1 MIPEKTVGK
10 LRQGWDSICFLL
22 APWWKYGK
30 TLMVGSFISSVLF
43 VPAAGYFSATLAQ
56 AVIEM
61 IEAGKP
67 FEAAFLTGLTY
78 LLLALALDLLH
89 AVYEDFYLRW
99 KKQEIEGTI
108 ERSIYEK
115 ALMVDYRHFDDPS
128 YFDSYKLTT
137 EKFASQSSE
146 TLQNLFSL
154 LSGVAKCIVYGA
166 LIASQGIALLL
177 IVLGCSAFVAYAQIY
192 WSRVS
197 VERETAM
204 VNDQRKADYLRRL
217 FFDHTAVA
225 DLARVKHQ
233 KAAFFAVRRLCEE
246 QGRDLSKI
254 RRKGI
259 SDRYSGEPRAAPARR
274 LPVPVYVAWG
284 VMSGNIGGIGVY
296 ATLIASSLALKEA
309 LNALG
314 WWSSQVALGVA
325 YAQKVQRF
333 FDTDSTIEA
342 STDGEKASDGPVS
355 VRFDHVSYRYGGSDE
370 FAIRD
375 LSLAIAPG
383 EKIAIV
389 GENGAGKTTLTKL
402 LLRLYD
408 ADGGTVQI
416 NGRPIA
422 DYDVSTLRGR
432 IGIAFQQSRLYA
444 LSVRENMT
452 AYADA
457 DDARLKSALR
467 RSAAAF
473 SGRAGHEGVRRKRRG
488 ALGRRRAAPMP
499 DAAAAQ
505 QIWAAHP
512 RRAVQRAGS
521 DRRVPHRKAD
531 LRPLADDHR
540 YGRAPALHGRGREP
554 NLSSLRWKNH
564 RIRHARGA
572 DGAER
577 KISGNVF
584 KAGRRVLESLAE
596 VWYNKSKFFLSREG
610 SLPALLK

>member
-10 LRQGWDSICFLL
+10 LRQGWGSICFLL

-78 LLLALALDLLH
+78 LLLALALNLLH

-128 YFDSYKLTT
+128 YFDSYKLAT

-166 LIASQGIALLL
+166 LIASQGVALLL

-225 DLARVKHQ
+225 DLRASNIKKPLFSLFDGSVK
-233 KAAFFAVRRLCEE
+233 
-246 QGRDLSKI
+246 S
-254 RRKGI
+254 
-259 SDRYSGEPRAAPARR
+259 RAAIYRKYGAKEF
-274 LPVPVYVAWG
+274 LTDILANLAQLGTTFAVPVYVAWG

-325 YAQKVQRF
+325 YAQKVQHF

-342 STDGEKASDGPVS
+342 STDGEKASDGPFS

-457 DDARLKSALR
+457 DDARLKSCL
-467 RSAAAF
+467 
-473 SGRAGHEGVRRKRRG
+473 EGV
-488 ALGRRRAAPMP
+488 
-499 DAAAAQ
+499 
-505 QIWAAHP
+505 
-512 RRAVQRAGS
+512 
-521 DRRVPHRKAD
+521 
-531 LRPLADDHR
+531 
-540 YGRAPALHGRGREP
+540 
-554 NLSSLRWKNH
+554 SLRLSLDAQVTKEFDENGAVLSGGDAQRLCLTRLLHSEFGLLILDEPSSALDPIAEYRIAKLIFDRSPTTTVMVAH
-564 RIRHARGA
+564 RLSTVVDADRIYLLSDGRIIESGTHAELMAQNGKYREMFLKQ
-572 DGAER
+572 AE
-577 KISGNVF
+577 GYL
-584 KAGRRVLESLAE
+584 KA
-596 VWYNKSKFFLSREG
+596 
-610 SLPALLK
+610 

>member
-78 LLLALALDLLH
+78 LLLALALNLLH

-99 KKQEIEGTI
+99 KRQEIEGTI

-137 EKFASQSSE
+137 EEFASQSSE
-146 TLQNLFSL
+146 MLQNLFSL
-154 LSGVAKCIVYGA
+154 LSGIAKCIVYGA
-166 LIASQGIALLL
+166 LIASQGVALLL

-225 DLARVKHQ
+225 DLRASNIKKPLFSLFDGSVK
-233 KAAFFAVRRLCEE
+233 
-246 QGRDLSKI
+246 S
-254 RRKGI
+254 
-259 SDRYSGEPRAAPARR
+259 RAAIYRKYGAKEF
-274 LPVPVYVAWG
+274 LTDILVNLAQLGTTFAVPVYVAWG

-342 STDGEKASDGPVS
+342 STDGEKASDGPFS

-444 LSVRENMT
+444 LSVRKNMT

-457 DDARLKSALR
+457 DDARLKSCLEEVGLRLSLDAQVTKEFDENGAVLSGGDAQRLCLTRLLHSEFGLLILDEPSSALDPIAEYR
-467 RSAAAF
+467 IAKLIFDRSPTTTVMVAHRLSTVVDADRIYLLSDGRIIE
-473 SGRAGHEGVRRKRRG
+473 SGTHAELMAQNGKYREMFLKQAEGY
-488 ALGRRRAAPMP
+488 L
-499 DAAAAQ
+499 
-505 QIWAAHP
+505 
-512 RRAVQRAGS
+512 
-521 DRRVPHRKAD
+521 KA
-531 LRPLADDHR
+531 
-540 YGRAPALHGRGREP
+540 
-554 NLSSLRWKNH
+554 
-564 RIRHARGA
+564 
-572 DGAER
+572 
-577 KISGNVF
+577 
-584 KAGRRVLESLAE
+584 
-596 VWYNKSKFFLSREG
+596 
-610 SLPALLK
+610 

>member
-10 LRQGWDSICFLL
+10 LRQGWGSICFLL

-30 TLMVGSFISSVLF
+30 TLMVGSLISSVLF

-128 YFDSYKLTT
+128 YFDSYKLAT

-166 LIASQGIALLL
+166 LIASQGVALLL

-225 DLARVKHQ
+225 DLRASNIKKPLFSLFDGSVK
-233 KAAFFAVRRLCEE
+233 
-246 QGRDLSKI
+246 S
-254 RRKGI
+254 
-259 SDRYSGEPRAAPARR
+259 RAAIYRKYGAKEF
-274 LPVPVYVAWG
+274 LTDILANLAQLGTTFAVPVYVAWG

-342 STDGEKASDGPVS
+342 STDGEKASDGPFS

-389 GENGAGKTTLTKL
+389 GENGAGKTTL
-402 LLRLYD
+402 
-408 ADGGTVQI
+408 
-416 NGRPIA
+416 
-422 DYDVSTLRGR
+422 RGR

-457 DDARLKSALR
+457 DDARLKSCLEEVGLRLSLDAQVTKEFDENGAVLSGGDAQRLCLTRLLHSEFGLLILDEPSSALDPIAEYR
-467 RSAAAF
+467 IAKLIFDRSPTTTVMVAHRLSTVVDADRIYLLSDGRIIE
-473 SGRAGHEGVRRKRRG
+473 SGTHAELMAQNGKYREMFLKQAEGY
-488 ALGRRRAAPMP
+488 L
-499 DAAAAQ
+499 
-505 QIWAAHP
+505 
-512 RRAVQRAGS
+512 
-521 DRRVPHRKAD
+521 KA
-531 LRPLADDHR
+531 
-540 YGRAPALHGRGREP
+540 
-554 NLSSLRWKNH
+554 
-564 RIRHARGA
+564 
-572 DGAER
+572 
-577 KISGNVF
+577 
-584 KAGRRVLESLAE
+584 
-596 VWYNKSKFFLSREG
+596 
-610 SLPALLK
+610 

>member
-30 TLMVGSFISSVLF
+30 PLMVGSFISSVLF

-89 AVYEDFYLRW
+89 AAYEDFYLRW

-128 YFDSYKLTT
+128 YFDSYKLAT

-166 LIASQGIALLL
+166 LIASQGVALLL

-225 DLARVKHQ
+225 DLRASNIKKPLFSLFDGSVK
-233 KAAFFAVRRLCEE
+233 
-246 QGRDLSKI
+246 S
-254 RRKGI
+254 
-259 SDRYSGEPRAAPARR
+259 RAAIYRKYGAKEF
-274 LPVPVYVAWG
+274 LTDILANLAQLGTTFAVPVYVAWG

-325 YAQKVQRF
+325 YAQKVQHF

-342 STDGEKASDGPVS
+342 STDGEKASDGPFS

-457 DDARLKSALR
+457 DDARLKSC
-467 RSAAAF
+467 
-473 SGRAGHEGVRRKRRG
+473 
-488 ALGRRRAAPMP
+488 
-499 DAAAAQ
+499 
-505 QIWAAHP
+505 
-512 RRAVQRAGS
+512 
-521 DRRVPHRKAD
+521 
-531 LRPLADDHR
+531 
-540 YGRAPALHGRGREP
+540 
-554 NLSSLRWKNH
+554 
-564 RIRHARGA
+564 
-572 DGAER
+572 
-577 KISGNVF
+577 
-584 KAGRRVLESLAE
+584 LAE
-596 VWYNKSKFFLSREG
+596 VGLRLSLDAQVTKEFDENGAVLSGGDAQRLCLTRLLHSEFGLLILDEPSSALDPIAEYRIAKLIFDRSPTTTVMVAHRLSTVVDADRIYLLSDGRIIESGTHAELMAQSGKYREMFLKQAEG
-610 SLPALLK
+610 YLKA

>member
-10 LRQGWDSICFLL
+10 LRQGWGSICFLL

-78 LLLALALDLLH
+78 LLLALALNLLH

-115 ALMVDYRHFDDPS
+115 ALTVDYRHFDDPS
-128 YFDSYKLTT
+128 YFDSYKLAT

-166 LIASQGIALLL
+166 LIASQGGALLL

-225 DLARVKHQ
+225 DLRASNIKKPLFSLFDGSVK
-233 KAAFFAVRRLCEE
+233 
-246 QGRDLSKI
+246 S
-254 RRKGI
+254 
-259 SDRYSGEPRAAPARR
+259 RAAIYRKYGAKEF
-274 LPVPVYVAWG
+274 LTDILANLAQLGTTFAVPVYVAWG

-325 YAQKVQRF
+325 YAQKVQHF

-342 STDGEKASDGPVS
+342 STDGEKASDGPFS

-457 DDARLKSALR
+457 DDARLKSCL
-467 RSAAAF
+467 
-473 SGRAGHEGVRRKRRG
+473 EGVGLRLSLDAQVTKEFDENG
-488 ALGRRRAAPMP
+488 AVLSGGDAQRLCLTRLLHSEFGLLILDEPSSALDPIAEYRIAKLIFDRSPTTTVMVAHRLSTVVDADRIYLLSDGRIIESGTHAELM
-499 DAAAAQ
+499 AQ
-505 QIWAAHP
+505 NGKYREMFLKQAE
-512 RRAVQRAGS
+512 GYL
-521 DRRVPHRKAD
+521 KA
-531 LRPLADDHR
+531 
-540 YGRAPALHGRGREP
+540 
-554 NLSSLRWKNH
+554 
-564 RIRHARGA
+564 
-572 DGAER
+572 
-577 KISGNVF
+577 
-584 KAGRRVLESLAE
+584 
-596 VWYNKSKFFLSREG
+596 
-610 SLPALLK
+610 

>member
-10 LRQGWDSICFLL
+10 LSQGWDSICFLL

-78 LLLALALDLLH
+78 LLLALALNLLH

-115 ALMVDYRHFDDPS
+115 ALMVDYRHFDDPI

-166 LIASQGIALLL
+166 LIASQGVALLL

-225 DLARVKHQ
+225 DLRASNIKKPLFSLFDGSVK
-233 KAAFFAVRRLCEE
+233 
-246 QGRDLSKI
+246 S
-254 RRKGI
+254 
-259 SDRYSGEPRAAPARR
+259 RAAIYRKYGAKEF
-274 LPVPVYVAWG
+274 LTDILANLAQLGTTFAVPVYVAWG

-325 YAQKVQRF
+325 YTQKVQHF

-342 STDGEKASDGPVS
+342 STDGEKASDGPFS

-457 DDARLKSALR
+457 DDARLKSCLEEVGLRLSLDAQVTKEFDENGVVLSGGDAQRLCLTRLLHSEFGLLILDEPSSALDPIAEYR
-467 RSAAAF
+467 IAKLIFDRSPTITVMVAHRLSTVVDADRIYLLSDGRIIE
-473 SGRAGHEGVRRKRRG
+473 SGTHAELMAQNGKYREMFLKQAEGY
-488 ALGRRRAAPMP
+488 L
-499 DAAAAQ
+499 
-505 QIWAAHP
+505 
-512 RRAVQRAGS
+512 
-521 DRRVPHRKAD
+521 KA
-531 LRPLADDHR
+531 
-540 YGRAPALHGRGREP
+540 
-554 NLSSLRWKNH
+554 
-564 RIRHARGA
+564 
-572 DGAER
+572 
-577 KISGNVF
+577 
-584 KAGRRVLESLAE
+584 
-596 VWYNKSKFFLSREG
+596 
-610 SLPALLK
+610 

>member
-10 LRQGWDSICFLL
+10 LRQGWGSICFLL

-78 LLLALALDLLH
+78 LLLALALNLLH

-146 TLQNLFSL
+146 MLQNLFSL

-166 LIASQGIALLL
+166 LIASQGVALLL

-225 DLARVKHQ
+225 DLRASNIKKPLFSLFDGSVK
-233 KAAFFAVRRLCEE
+233 
-246 QGRDLSKI
+246 S
-254 RRKGI
+254 
-259 SDRYSGEPRAAPARR
+259 RAAIYRKYGAKEF
-274 LPVPVYVAWG
+274 LTDILANLAQLGTTFAVPVYVAWG

-325 YAQKVQRF
+325 YAQKVQHF

-342 STDGEKASDGPVS
+342 STDGEKASDGPFS

-457 DDARLKSALR
+457 DDARLKSCLEEVGLRLSLDAQVTKEFDENGVVLSGGDAQRLCLTRLLHSEFGLLILDEPSSALDPIAEYR
-467 RSAAAF
+467 IAKLIFDRSPTTTVMVAHRLSTVVDADRIYLLSDGRIID
-473 SGRAGHEGVRRKRRG
+473 SGTHAELMAQNGKYREMFLKQAEGY
-488 ALGRRRAAPMP
+488 L
-499 DAAAAQ
+499 
-505 QIWAAHP
+505 
-512 RRAVQRAGS
+512 
-521 DRRVPHRKAD
+521 KA
-531 LRPLADDHR
+531 
-540 YGRAPALHGRGREP
+540 
-554 NLSSLRWKNH
+554 
-564 RIRHARGA
+564 
-572 DGAER
+572 
-577 KISGNVF
+577 
-584 KAGRRVLESLAE
+584 
-596 VWYNKSKFFLSREG
+596 
-610 SLPALLK
+610 

>member
-10 LRQGWDSICFLL
+10 LRQGWGSICFLL

-78 LLLALALDLLH
+78 LLLALALNLLH

-225 DLARVKHQ
+225 DLRASNIKKPLFSLFDGSVK
-233 KAAFFAVRRLCEE
+233 
-246 QGRDLSKI
+246 S
-254 RRKGI
+254 
-259 SDRYSGEPRAAPARR
+259 RAAIYRKYGAKEF
-274 LPVPVYVAWG
+274 LTDILANLAQLGTTFAVPVYVAWG

-342 STDGEKASDGPVS
+342 STDGEKASDGPFS

-375 LSLAIAPG
+375 LSFAIAPG

-422 DYDVSTLRGR
+422 DYDVSTLCGR

-457 DDARLKSALR
+457 DDARLKSCLEEVGLRLSLDAQVTKEFDENGAVLSGGDAQRLCLTRLLHSEFGLLILDEPSSALDPITEYR
-467 RSAAAF
+467 IAKLIFDRSPTTTVMVAHRLSTVVDADRIYLLSDGRIIE
-473 SGRAGHEGVRRKRRG
+473 SGTHAELMAQNGKYREMFLKQAEGY
-488 ALGRRRAAPMP
+488 L
-499 DAAAAQ
+499 
-505 QIWAAHP
+505 
-512 RRAVQRAGS
+512 
-521 DRRVPHRKAD
+521 KA
-531 LRPLADDHR
+531 
-540 YGRAPALHGRGREP
+540 
-554 NLSSLRWKNH
+554 
-564 RIRHARGA
+564 
-572 DGAER
+572 
-577 KISGNVF
+577 
-584 KAGRRVLESLAE
+584 
-596 VWYNKSKFFLSREG
+596 
-610 SLPALLK
+610 

>member
-10 LRQGWDSICFLL
+10 LRQGWGRICFLL

-78 LLLALALDLLH
+78 LLLALALNLLH

-225 DLARVKHQ
+225 DLRASNIKKPLFSLFDGSVK
-233 KAAFFAVRRLCEE
+233 
-246 QGRDLSKI
+246 S
-254 RRKGI
+254 
-259 SDRYSGEPRAAPARR
+259 RAAIYRKYGAKEF
-274 LPVPVYVAWG
+274 LTDILANLAQLGTTFAVPVYVAWG

-342 STDGEKASDGPVS
+342 STDGEKASDGPFS

-402 LLRLYD
+402 LLHLYD

-457 DDARLKSALR
+457 NDARLKSCLEEVGLRLSLDAQVTKEFDENGVVLSGGDAQRLCLTRLLHSEFGLLILDEPSSALDPIAEYR
-467 RSAAAF
+467 IAKLIFDRSPTTTVMVAHRLSTVVDANQIYLLSDGRIIE
-473 SGRAGHEGVRRKRRG
+473 SGTHAELMAQNGKYREMFLKQAEGY
-488 ALGRRRAAPMP
+488 L
-499 DAAAAQ
+499 
-505 QIWAAHP
+505 
-512 RRAVQRAGS
+512 
-521 DRRVPHRKAD
+521 KA
-531 LRPLADDHR
+531 
-540 YGRAPALHGRGREP
+540 
-554 NLSSLRWKNH
+554 
-564 RIRHARGA
+564 
-572 DGAER
+572 
-577 KISGNVF
+577 
-584 KAGRRVLESLAE
+584 
-596 VWYNKSKFFLSREG
+596 
-610 SLPALLK
+610 

>member
-78 LLLALALDLLH
+78 LLLALALNLLH

-99 KKQEIEGTI
+99 KRQEIEGTI

-137 EKFASQSSE
+137 EEFASQSSE
-146 TLQNLFSL
+146 MLQNLFSL
-154 LSGVAKCIVYGA
+154 LSGIAKCIVYGA
-166 LIASQGIALLL
+166 LIASQGVALLL

-225 DLARVKHQ
+225 DLRASNIKKPLFSLFDGSVK
-233 KAAFFAVRRLCEE
+233 
-246 QGRDLSKI
+246 S
-254 RRKGI
+254 
-259 SDRYSGEPRAAPARR
+259 RAAIYRKYGAKEF
-274 LPVPVYVAWG
+274 LTDILANLAQLGTTFAVPVYVAWG

-342 STDGEKASDGPVS
+342 STDGEKASDGPFS

-457 DDARLKSALR
+457 DDARLKSCLEEVGLRLSLDAQVTKEFDENGAVLSGGDAQRLCLTRLLHSEFGLLILDEPSSALDPIAEYR
-467 RSAAAF
+467 IAKLIFDRSPTTTVMVAHRLSTVVDADRIYLLSDGRIIE
-473 SGRAGHEGVRRKRRG
+473 SGTHAELMAQNGKYREMFLKQAEGY
-488 ALGRRRAAPMP
+488 L
-499 DAAAAQ
+499 
-505 QIWAAHP
+505 
-512 RRAVQRAGS
+512 
-521 DRRVPHRKAD
+521 KA
-531 LRPLADDHR
+531 
-540 YGRAPALHGRGREP
+540 
-554 NLSSLRWKNH
+554 
-564 RIRHARGA
+564 
-572 DGAER
+572 
-577 KISGNVF
+577 
-584 KAGRRVLESLAE
+584 
-596 VWYNKSKFFLSREG
+596 
-610 SLPALLK
+610 

>member
-10 LRQGWDSICFLL
+10 LRQGWGSICFLL

-115 ALMVDYRHFDDPS
+115 ALTVDYRHFDDPS
-128 YFDSYKLTT
+128 YFDSYKLAT

-146 TLQNLFSL
+146 TLQNLSSL

-166 LIASQGIALLL
+166 LIASQGVALLL

-225 DLARVKHQ
+225 DLRASNIKKSLFSLFDGSVK
-233 KAAFFAVRRLCEE
+233 
-246 QGRDLSKI
+246 S
-254 RRKGI
+254 
-259 SDRYSGEPRAAPARR
+259 RAAIYRKYGAKEF
-274 LPVPVYVAWG
+274 LTDILANLAQLGTTFAVPVYVAWG

-342 STDGEKASDGPVS
+342 STDGEKASDGPFS
-355 VRFDHVSYRYGGSDE
+355 IRFDHVSYRYGGSDE

-402 LLRLYD
+402 LLRLY
-408 ADGGTVQI
+408 
-416 NGRPIA
+416 
-422 DYDVSTLRGR
+422 
-432 IGIAFQQSRLYA
+432 A

-457 DDARLKSALR
+457 DDARLKSCL
-467 RSAAAF
+467 
-473 SGRAGHEGVRRKRRG
+473 EGVGLRLSLDAQVTKEFDENG
-488 ALGRRRAAPMP
+488 AVLSGGDAQRLCLTRLLHSEFGLLILDEPSSALDPIAEYRIAKLIFDRSPTTTVMVAHRLSTVVDADRIYLLSDGRIIESGTHAELM
-499 DAAAAQ
+499 AQ
-505 QIWAAHP
+505 NGKYREMFLKQAE
-512 RRAVQRAGS
+512 GYL
-521 DRRVPHRKAD
+521 KA
-531 LRPLADDHR
+531 
-540 YGRAPALHGRGREP
+540 
-554 NLSSLRWKNH
+554 
-564 RIRHARGA
+564 
-572 DGAER
+572 
-577 KISGNVF
+577 
-584 KAGRRVLESLAE
+584 
-596 VWYNKSKFFLSREG
+596 
-610 SLPALLK
+610 

>member
-78 LLLALALDLLH
+78 LLLALALNLLH

-128 YFDSYKLTT
+128 YFDSYKLAT

-166 LIASQGIALLL
+166 LIASQGVALLL

-225 DLARVKHQ
+225 DLRASNIKKPLFSLFDGSVK
-233 KAAFFAVRRLCEE
+233 
-246 QGRDLSKI
+246 S
-254 RRKGI
+254 
-259 SDRYSGEPRAAPARR
+259 RAAIYRKYGAKEF
-274 LPVPVYVAWG
+274 LTDILANLAQLGTTFAVPVYVAWG

-342 STDGEKASDGPVS
+342 STDGEKASDGPFS

-408 ADGGTVQI
+408 ADGGMVQI

-422 DYDVSTLRGR
+422 DYDVNTLRGR

-457 DDARLKSALR
+457 DDARLKSCL
-467 RSAAAF
+467 
-473 SGRAGHEGVRRKRRG
+473 EGVGLRLSLDAQVTKEFDENG
-488 ALGRRRAAPMP
+488 AVLSGGDAQRLCLTRLLHSEFGLLILDEPSSALDPIAEYRIAKLIFDRSPTTTVMVAHLLSTVVDADRIYLLSDGRIIESGTHAELM
-499 DAAAAQ
+499 AQ
-505 QIWAAHP
+505 NGKYREMFLKQAE
-512 RRAVQRAGS
+512 GYL
-521 DRRVPHRKAD
+521 KA
-531 LRPLADDHR
+531 
-540 YGRAPALHGRGREP
+540 
-554 NLSSLRWKNH
+554 
-564 RIRHARGA
+564 
-572 DGAER
+572 
-577 KISGNVF
+577 
-584 KAGRRVLESLAE
+584 
-596 VWYNKSKFFLSREG
+596 
-610 SLPALLK
+610 

>member
-78 LLLALALDLLH
+78 LLLALALNLLH
-89 AVYEDFYLRW
+89 AAYEDFYLRW

-128 YFDSYKLTT
+128 YFDSYKLAT

-166 LIASQGIALLL
+166 LIASQGVALLL

-225 DLARVKHQ
+225 DLRASNIKKPLFSLFDGSVK
-233 KAAFFAVRRLCEE
+233 
-246 QGRDLSKI
+246 S
-254 RRKGI
+254 
-259 SDRYSGEPRAAPARR
+259 RAAIYRKYGAKEF
-274 LPVPVYVAWG
+274 LTDILANLAQLGTTFAVPVYVAWG

-325 YAQKVQRF
+325 YAQKVQHF

-342 STDGEKASDGPVS
+342 STDGEKASDGPFS

-457 DDARLKSALR
+457 DDARLKSCLEEVGLRLSLDAQVTKEFDENGAVLSGGDTQRLCLTRLLHSEFGLLILDEPSSALDPIAEYR
-467 RSAAAF
+467 IAKLIFDRSPTTTVMVAHRLSTVVDADRIYLLSDGRIIE
-473 SGRAGHEGVRRKRRG
+473 SGTHAELMAQNGKYREMFLKQAEGY
-488 ALGRRRAAPMP
+488 L
-499 DAAAAQ
+499 
-505 QIWAAHP
+505 
-512 RRAVQRAGS
+512 
-521 DRRVPHRKAD
+521 KA
-531 LRPLADDHR
+531 
-540 YGRAPALHGRGREP
+540 
-554 NLSSLRWKNH
+554 
-564 RIRHARGA
+564 
-572 DGAER
+572 
-577 KISGNVF
+577 
-584 KAGRRVLESLAE
+584 
-596 VWYNKSKFFLSREG
+596 
-610 SLPALLK
+610 

>member
-78 LLLALALDLLH
+78 LLLALALNLLH

-225 DLARVKHQ
+225 DLRVSNIK
-233 KAAFFAVRRLCEE
+233 KPLFSLFDGSVK
-246 QGRDLSKI
+246 S
-254 RRKGI
+254 
-259 SDRYSGEPRAAPARR
+259 RAAIYRKYGAKEF
-274 LPVPVYVAWG
+274 LTDILANLAQLGTTFAVPVYVAWG
-284 VMSGNIGGIGVY
+284 VMSGNISGIGVY

-325 YAQKVQRF
+325 YAQKVQHF

-342 STDGEKASDGPVS
+342 STDGEKASDGPFS

-457 DDARLKSALR
+457 DDARLKSCLEEVGLRLSLDAHVTKEFDENGAVLSGGDAQRLCLTRLLHSDFGLLILDEPSSALDPIAEYR
-467 RSAAAF
+467 IAKLIFDRSPTTTVMVAHRLSTVVDADRIYLLSDGRIIE
-473 SGRAGHEGVRRKRRG
+473 SGTHAELMAQNGKYREMFLKQAEGY
-488 ALGRRRAAPMP
+488 L
-499 DAAAAQ
+499 
-505 QIWAAHP
+505 
-512 RRAVQRAGS
+512 
-521 DRRVPHRKAD
+521 KA
-531 LRPLADDHR
+531 
-540 YGRAPALHGRGREP
+540 
-554 NLSSLRWKNH
+554 
-564 RIRHARGA
+564 
-572 DGAER
+572 
-577 KISGNVF
+577 
-584 KAGRRVLESLAE
+584 
-596 VWYNKSKFFLSREG
+596 
-610 SLPALLK
+610 

>member
-78 LLLALALDLLH
+78 LLLALALNLLH

-99 KKQEIEGTI
+99 KRQEIEGTI

-137 EKFASQSSE
+137 EEFASQSSE
-146 TLQNLFSL
+146 MLQNLFSL
-154 LSGVAKCIVYGA
+154 LSGIAKCIVYGA
-166 LIASQGIALLL
+166 LIASQGVALLL

-225 DLARVKHQ
+225 DLRASNIKKPLFSLFDGSVK
-233 KAAFFAVRRLCEE
+233 
-246 QGRDLSKI
+246 S
-254 RRKGI
+254 
-259 SDRYSGEPRAAPARR
+259 RAAIYRKYGAKEF
-274 LPVPVYVAWG
+274 LTDILVNLAQLGTTFAVPVYVAWG

-342 STDGEKASDGPVS
+342 STDGEKASDGPFS

-416 NGRPIA
+416 SGRPIA

-457 DDARLKSALR
+457 DDARLKSCLEEVGLRLSLDAQVTKEFDENGAVLSGGDAQRLCLTRLLHSEFGLLILDEPSSALDPIAEYR
-467 RSAAAF
+467 IAKLIFDRSPTTTVMVAHRLSTVVDADRIYLLSDGRIIE
-473 SGRAGHEGVRRKRRG
+473 SGTHAELMAQNGKYREMFLKQAEGY
-488 ALGRRRAAPMP
+488 L
-499 DAAAAQ
+499 
-505 QIWAAHP
+505 
-512 RRAVQRAGS
+512 
-521 DRRVPHRKAD
+521 KA
-531 LRPLADDHR
+531 
-540 YGRAPALHGRGREP
+540 
-554 NLSSLRWKNH
+554 
-564 RIRHARGA
+564 
-572 DGAER
+572 
-577 KISGNVF
+577 
-584 KAGRRVLESLAE
+584 
-596 VWYNKSKFFLSREG
+596 
-610 SLPALLK
+610 

>member
-10 LRQGWDSICFLL
+10 LRQGWGSICFLL

-78 LLLALALDLLH
+78 LLLALALNLLH

-128 YFDSYKLTT
+128 YFDSYKLAT

-166 LIASQGIALLL
+166 LIASQGVALLL

-225 DLARVKHQ
+225 DLRASNIKKPLFSLFDGSVK
-233 KAAFFAVRRLCEE
+233 
-246 QGRDLSKI
+246 S
-254 RRKGI
+254 
-259 SDRYSGEPRAAPARR
+259 RAAIYRKYGAKEF
-274 LPVPVYVAWG
+274 LTDILANLAQLGTTFAVPVYVAWG

-342 STDGEKASDGPVS
+342 STDGEKASDGPFS

-457 DDARLKSALR
+457 DDARLKSCLEEVGLRLSLDAQVTKEFDENGAVLSGGDAQRLCLTRLLHSEFGLLILDEPSSALDPIAEYR
-467 RSAAAF
+467 IAKLIFDRSPTTTVMVAHRLSTVVDADRIYLLSDGRIIESGTHAELMAQNGKYREMF
-473 SGRAGHEGVRRKRRG
+473 SKQAEGY
-488 ALGRRRAAPMP
+488 L
-499 DAAAAQ
+499 
-505 QIWAAHP
+505 
-512 RRAVQRAGS
+512 
-521 DRRVPHRKAD
+521 KA
-531 LRPLADDHR
+531 
-540 YGRAPALHGRGREP
+540 
-554 NLSSLRWKNH
+554 
-564 RIRHARGA
+564 
-572 DGAER
+572 
-577 KISGNVF
+577 
-584 KAGRRVLESLAE
+584 
-596 VWYNKSKFFLSREG
+596 
-610 SLPALLK
+610 

>member
-10 LRQGWDSICFLL
+10 LRQGWGSICFLL

-115 ALMVDYRHFDDPS
+115 ALTVDYRHFDDPS
-128 YFDSYKLTT
+128 YFDSYKLAT

-146 TLQNLFSL
+146 TLQNLSSL

-166 LIASQGIALLL
+166 LIASQGVALLL

-225 DLARVKHQ
+225 DLRASNIKKSLFSLFDGSVK
-233 KAAFFAVRRLCEE
+233 
-246 QGRDLSKI
+246 S
-254 RRKGI
+254 
-259 SDRYSGEPRAAPARR
+259 RAAIYRKYGAKEF
-274 LPVPVYVAWG
+274 LTDILANLAQLGTTFAVPVYVAWG

-325 YAQKVQRF
+325 YAQKVRRF

-342 STDGEKASDGPVS
+342 STDGEKASDGPFS
-355 VRFDHVSYRYGGSDE
+355 IRFDHVSYRYGGSDE

-408 ADGGTVQI
+408 TDGGTVQI

-457 DDARLKSALR
+457 DDARLKSCLEEVGLRLSLDAQVTKEFDENGAVLSGGDAQRLCLTRLLHSEFGLLILDEPSSALDPIAEYR
-467 RSAAAF
+467 IAKLIFDRSPTTTVMVAHRLSTVVDADRIYLLSDGRIIE
-473 SGRAGHEGVRRKRRG
+473 SGTHAELMAQNGKYREMFLKQAEGY
-488 ALGRRRAAPMP
+488 L
-499 DAAAAQ
+499 
-505 QIWAAHP
+505 
-512 RRAVQRAGS
+512 
-521 DRRVPHRKAD
+521 KA
-531 LRPLADDHR
+531 
-540 YGRAPALHGRGREP
+540 
-554 NLSSLRWKNH
+554 
-564 RIRHARGA
+564 
-572 DGAER
+572 
-577 KISGNVF
+577 
-584 KAGRRVLESLAE
+584 
-596 VWYNKSKFFLSREG
+596 
-610 SLPALLK
+610 

>member
-78 LLLALALDLLH
+78 LLLALALNLLH

-99 KKQEIEGTI
+99 KRQEIEGTI

-146 TLQNLFSL
+146 MLQNLFSL

-166 LIASQGIALLL
+166 LIASQGVALLL

-225 DLARVKHQ
+225 DLRASNIKKPLFSLFDGSVK
-233 KAAFFAVRRLCEE
+233 
-246 QGRDLSKI
+246 S
-254 RRKGI
+254 
-259 SDRYSGEPRAAPARR
+259 RAAIYRKYGAKEF
-274 LPVPVYVAWG
+274 LTDILANLAQLGTTFAVPVYVAWG

-314 WWSSQVALGVA
+314 WWSSQVALGIA

-342 STDGEKASDGPVS
+342 STDGEKASDGPFS

-370 FAIRD
+370 FAISD
-375 LSLAIAPG
+375 LSLAIAQG

-408 ADGGTVQI
+408 ADEGTVQI
-416 NGRPIA
+416 SGRPIA

-457 DDARLKSALR
+457 DDARLKSCLEEVGLRLSLDAQVTKEFDENGAVLSGGDAQRLCLTRLLHSEFGLLILDEPSSALDPIAEYR
-467 RSAAAF
+467 IAKLIFDRSPTTTVMVAHRLSTVVDADRIYLLSDGRIIE
-473 SGRAGHEGVRRKRRG
+473 SGTHAELMAQNGKYREMFLKQAEGY
-488 ALGRRRAAPMP
+488 L
-499 DAAAAQ
+499 
-505 QIWAAHP
+505 
-512 RRAVQRAGS
+512 
-521 DRRVPHRKAD
+521 KA
-531 LRPLADDHR
+531 
-540 YGRAPALHGRGREP
+540 
-554 NLSSLRWKNH
+554 
-564 RIRHARGA
+564 
-572 DGAER
+572 
-577 KISGNVF
+577 
-584 KAGRRVLESLAE
+584 
-596 VWYNKSKFFLSREG
+596 
-610 SLPALLK
+610 

>member
-10 LRQGWDSICFLL
+10 LRQGWGSICFLL

-78 LLLALALDLLH
+78 LLLALALNLLH
-89 AVYEDFYLRW
+89 AAYEDFYLRW

-128 YFDSYKLTT
+128 YFDSYKLAT

-166 LIASQGIALLL
+166 LIASQGVALLL

-225 DLARVKHQ
+225 DLRASNIKKPLFSLFDGSVK
-233 KAAFFAVRRLCEE
+233 
-246 QGRDLSKI
+246 S
-254 RRKGI
+254 
-259 SDRYSGEPRAAPARR
+259 RAAIYRKYGAKEF
-274 LPVPVYVAWG
+274 LTDILANLAQLGTTFAVPVYVAWG
-284 VMSGNIGGIGVY
+284 VMSGNISGIGVY

-342 STDGEKASDGPVS
+342 STDGEKASDGPFS

-457 DDARLKSALR
+457 DDARLKSCLEEVGLRLSLDAQVTKEFDENGAVLSGGDAQRLCLTRLLHSEFGLLILDEPSSALDPIAEYR
-467 RSAAAF
+467 IAKLIFDRSPTTTVMVAHRLSTVVDADRIYLLSDGRIIE
-473 SGRAGHEGVRRKRRG
+473 SGTHAELMAQNGKYREMFLKQAEGY
-488 ALGRRRAAPMP
+488 L
-499 DAAAAQ
+499 
-505 QIWAAHP
+505 
-512 RRAVQRAGS
+512 
-521 DRRVPHRKAD
+521 KA
-531 LRPLADDHR
+531 
-540 YGRAPALHGRGREP
+540 
-554 NLSSLRWKNH
+554 
-564 RIRHARGA
+564 
-572 DGAER
+572 
-577 KISGNVF
+577 
-584 KAGRRVLESLAE
+584 
-596 VWYNKSKFFLSREG
+596 
-610 SLPALLK
+610 

>member
-10 LRQGWDSICFLL
+10 LRQGWGSICFLL

-43 VPAAGYFSATLAQ
+43 VPAAGDFSATLAQ

-78 LLLALALDLLH
+78 LLLALALNLLH

-115 ALMVDYRHFDDPS
+115 ALTVDYRHFDDPS

-146 TLQNLFSL
+146 MLQNLFSL

-166 LIASQGIALLL
+166 LIASQGVALLL

-225 DLARVKHQ
+225 DLRASNIKKPLFSLFDGSVK
-233 KAAFFAVRRLCEE
+233 
-246 QGRDLSKI
+246 S
-254 RRKGI
+254 
-259 SDRYSGEPRAAPARR
+259 RAAIYRKYGAKEF
-274 LPVPVYVAWG
+274 LTDILANLAQLGTTFAVPVYVAWG

-325 YAQKVQRF
+325 YAQKVQHF

-342 STDGEKASDGPVS
+342 STDGEKASDGPFS
-355 VRFDHVSYRYGGSDE
+355 VRFDHVSYRYGGSDD

-375 LSLAIAPG
+375 LSLAIAQG

-416 NGRPIA
+416 YGRPIA

-457 DDARLKSALR
+457 DDARLKSCLEEVGLRLSLDAQVTKEFDENGAVLSGGDAQRLCLTRLLHSEFGLLILDEPSSALDPIAEYR
-467 RSAAAF
+467 IAKLIFDRSPTTTVMVAHRLSTVVDADRIYLLSDGRIIE
-473 SGRAGHEGVRRKRRG
+473 SGTHAELMAQNGKYREMFLKQAEGY
-488 ALGRRRAAPMP
+488 L
-499 DAAAAQ
+499 
-505 QIWAAHP
+505 
-512 RRAVQRAGS
+512 
-521 DRRVPHRKAD
+521 KA
-531 LRPLADDHR
+531 
-540 YGRAPALHGRGREP
+540 
-554 NLSSLRWKNH
+554 
-564 RIRHARGA
+564 
-572 DGAER
+572 
-577 KISGNVF
+577 
-584 KAGRRVLESLAE
+584 
-596 VWYNKSKFFLSREG
+596 
-610 SLPALLK
+610 

>member
-10 LRQGWDSICFLL
+10 LRQGWGSICFLL

-78 LLLALALDLLH
+78 LLLALALNLLH

-128 YFDSYKLTT
+128 YFDSYKLAT

-166 LIASQGIALLL
+166 LIASQGVALLL

-225 DLARVKHQ
+225 DLRASNIKKPLFSLFDGSVK
-233 KAAFFAVRRLCEE
+233 
-246 QGRDLSKI
+246 S
-254 RRKGI
+254 
-259 SDRYSGEPRAAPARR
+259 RAAIYRKYGAKEF
-274 LPVPVYVAWG
+274 LTDILANLAQLGTTFAVPVYVAWG

-342 STDGEKASDGPVS
+342 STDGEKASDGPFS

-457 DDARLKSALR
+457 DDARLKSCLEEVGPRLSLDAQVTKEFDENGAVLSGGDAQRLCLTRLLHSEFGLLILDEPSSALDPIAEYR
-467 RSAAAF
+467 IAKLIFDRSPTTTVMVAHRLSTVVDADRIYLLSDGRIIE
-473 SGRAGHEGVRRKRRG
+473 SGTHAELMAQNGKYREMFLKQAEGY
-488 ALGRRRAAPMP
+488 L
-499 DAAAAQ
+499 
-505 QIWAAHP
+505 
-512 RRAVQRAGS
+512 
-521 DRRVPHRKAD
+521 KA
-531 LRPLADDHR
+531 
-540 YGRAPALHGRGREP
+540 
-554 NLSSLRWKNH
+554 
-564 RIRHARGA
+564 
-572 DGAER
+572 
-577 KISGNVF
+577 
-584 KAGRRVLESLAE
+584 
-596 VWYNKSKFFLSREG
+596 
-610 SLPALLK
+610 

>member
-78 LLLALALDLLH
+78 LLLALALNLLH

-115 ALMVDYRHFDDPS
+115 ALTVDYRHFDDPS

-146 TLQNLFSL
+146 MLQNLFSL

-166 LIASQGIALLL
+166 LIASQGVALLL

-225 DLARVKHQ
+225 DLCASNIKKPLFSLFDGSVK
-233 KAAFFAVRRLCEE
+233 
-246 QGRDLSKI
+246 S
-254 RRKGI
+254 
-259 SDRYSGEPRAAPARR
+259 RAAIYRKYGAKEF
-274 LPVPVYVAWG
+274 LTDILANLAQLGTTFAVPVYVAWG

-325 YAQKVQRF
+325 YAQKVQHF

-342 STDGEKASDGPVS
+342 STDGEKASDGPFS
-355 VRFDHVSYRYGGSDE
+355 VRFDHVSYRYGGSDD

-375 LSLAIAPG
+375 LSLAIAQG

-457 DDARLKSALR
+457 DDARLKSCLEEVGLRLSLDAQVTKEFDENGAVLSGGDAQRLCLTRLLHSEFGLLILDEPSSALDPIAEYR
-467 RSAAAF
+467 IAKLIFDRSPTTTVMVAHRLSTVVDADRIYLLSDGRIIE
-473 SGRAGHEGVRRKRRG
+473 SGTHAELMAQNGKYREMFLKQAEGY
-488 ALGRRRAAPMP
+488 L
-499 DAAAAQ
+499 
-505 QIWAAHP
+505 
-512 RRAVQRAGS
+512 
-521 DRRVPHRKAD
+521 KA
-531 LRPLADDHR
+531 
-540 YGRAPALHGRGREP
+540 
-554 NLSSLRWKNH
+554 
-564 RIRHARGA
+564 
-572 DGAER
+572 
-577 KISGNVF
+577 
-584 KAGRRVLESLAE
+584 
-596 VWYNKSKFFLSREG
+596 
-610 SLPALLK
+610 

>member
-10 LRQGWDSICFLL
+10 LRQGWGSICFLL

-61 IEAGKP
+61 IETGKP

-99 KKQEIEGTI
+99 KRQEIEGTI

-128 YFDSYKLTT
+128 YFDSYKLAT

-166 LIASQGIALLL
+166 LIASQGVALLL

-225 DLARVKHQ
+225 DLRASNIKKPLFSLFDGSVKSRAVIYRKYGAKEFLTDILANLAQ
-233 KAAFFAVRRLCEE
+233 LGTTFA
-246 QGRDLSKI
+246 
-254 RRKGI
+254 
-259 SDRYSGEPRAAPARR
+259 
-274 LPVPVYVAWG
+274 VPVYVAWG

-325 YAQKVQRF
+325 YAQKVQHF

-342 STDGEKASDGPVS
+342 STDGEKASDGPFS

-457 DDARLKSALR
+457 DDARLKFCLEEVGLRLSLDAQVTKEFDENGAVLSGGDAQRLCLTRLLHSEFGLLILDEPSSALDPIAEYR
-467 RSAAAF
+467 IAKLIFDRSPTTTVMVAHRLSTVVDADRIYLLSDGRIIE
-473 SGRAGHEGVRRKRRG
+473 SGTHAELMAQNGKYREMFLKQAEGY
-488 ALGRRRAAPMP
+488 L
-499 DAAAAQ
+499 
-505 QIWAAHP
+505 
-512 RRAVQRAGS
+512 
-521 DRRVPHRKAD
+521 KA
-531 LRPLADDHR
+531 
-540 YGRAPALHGRGREP
+540 
-554 NLSSLRWKNH
+554 
-564 RIRHARGA
+564 
-572 DGAER
+572 
-577 KISGNVF
+577 
-584 KAGRRVLESLAE
+584 
-596 VWYNKSKFFLSREG
+596 
-610 SLPALLK
+610 

>member
-10 LRQGWDSICFLL
+10 LRQGWGSICFLL

-115 ALMVDYRHFDDPS
+115 ALTVDYRHFDDPS
-128 YFDSYKLTT
+128 YFDSYKLAT

-166 LIASQGIALLL
+166 LIASQGVALLL

-225 DLARVKHQ
+225 DLRASNIKKPLFSLFDGSVK
-233 KAAFFAVRRLCEE
+233 
-246 QGRDLSKI
+246 S
-254 RRKGI
+254 
-259 SDRYSGEPRAAPARR
+259 RAAIYRKYGAKEF
-274 LPVPVYVAWG
+274 LTDILANLAQLGTTFAVPVYVAWG

-342 STDGEKASDGPVS
+342 STDGEKASDGPFS

-457 DDARLKSALR
+457 DDARLKACLEAVGLRLSLDAQVTKEFDENGVVLSGGDAQRLCLTRLLHSDFGLLILDEPSSALDPIAEYR
-467 RSAAAF
+467 IAKLIFDRSPTTTVMVAHRLSTVVDADRIYLLSDGRIIE
-473 SGRAGHEGVRRKRRG
+473 SGTHAELMAQNGKYREMFLKQAEGY
-488 ALGRRRAAPMP
+488 L
-499 DAAAAQ
+499 
-505 QIWAAHP
+505 
-512 RRAVQRAGS
+512 
-521 DRRVPHRKAD
+521 KA
-531 LRPLADDHR
+531 
-540 YGRAPALHGRGREP
+540 
-554 NLSSLRWKNH
+554 
-564 RIRHARGA
+564 
-572 DGAER
+572 
-577 KISGNVF
+577 
-584 KAGRRVLESLAE
+584 
-596 VWYNKSKFFLSREG
+596 
-610 SLPALLK
+610 

>member
-10 LRQGWDSICFLL
+10 LRQGWGSICFLL

-78 LLLALALDLLH
+78 LLLALALNLLH

-115 ALMVDYRHFDDPS
+115 ALTVDYRHFDDPS

-146 TLQNLFSL
+146 MLQNLFSL

-166 LIASQGIALLL
+166 LIASQGVALLL

-225 DLARVKHQ
+225 DLRASNIKKPLFSLFDGSVK
-233 KAAFFAVRRLCEE
+233 
-246 QGRDLSKI
+246 S
-254 RRKGI
+254 
-259 SDRYSGEPRAAPARR
+259 RAAIYRKYGAKEF
-274 LPVPVYVAWG
+274 LTDILANLAQLGTTFAAPVYVAWG

-325 YAQKVQRF
+325 YAQKVQHF

-342 STDGEKASDGPVS
+342 STDGEKASDGPFS
-355 VRFDHVSYRYGGSDE
+355 VRFDHVSYRYGGSDD

-375 LSLAIAPG
+375 LSLAIAQG

-457 DDARLKSALR
+457 DDARLKSCLEEVGLRLSLDAQVTKEFDENGAVLSGGDAQRLCLTRLLHSEFGLLILDEPSSALDPIAEYR
-467 RSAAAF
+467 IAKLIFDRSPTTTVMVAHRLSTVVDADRIYLLSDGRIIE
-473 SGRAGHEGVRRKRRG
+473 SGTHAELMAQNGKYREMFLKQAEGY
-488 ALGRRRAAPMP
+488 L
-499 DAAAAQ
+499 
-505 QIWAAHP
+505 
-512 RRAVQRAGS
+512 
-521 DRRVPHRKAD
+521 KA
-531 LRPLADDHR
+531 
-540 YGRAPALHGRGREP
+540 
-554 NLSSLRWKNH
+554 
-564 RIRHARGA
+564 
-572 DGAER
+572 
-577 KISGNVF
+577 
-584 KAGRRVLESLAE
+584 
-596 VWYNKSKFFLSREG
+596 
-610 SLPALLK
+610 

>member
-10 LRQGWDSICFLL
+10 LRQGWGSICFLL

-115 ALMVDYRHFDDPS
+115 ALTVDYRHFDDPS
-128 YFDSYKLTT
+128 YFDSYKLAT

-146 TLQNLFSL
+146 TLQNLSSL

-166 LIASQGIALLL
+166 LIASQGVALLL

-225 DLARVKHQ
+225 DLRASNIKKSLFSLFDGSVK
-233 KAAFFAVRRLCEE
+233 
-246 QGRDLSKI
+246 S
-254 RRKGI
+254 
-259 SDRYSGEPRAAPARR
+259 RAAIYRKYGAKEF
-274 LPVPVYVAWG
+274 LTDILANLAQLGTTFAVPVYVAWG

-342 STDGEKASDGPVS
+342 STDGEKASDGPFS
-355 VRFDHVSYRYGGSDE
+355 IRFDHVSYRYGGSDE

-408 ADGGTVQI
+408 TDGGTVQI

-457 DDARLKSALR
+457 DDARLKSCL
-467 RSAAAF
+467 
-473 SGRAGHEGVRRKRRG
+473 EGVGLRLSLDAQVTKEFDENG
-488 ALGRRRAAPMP
+488 AVLSGGDAQRLCLTRLLHSEFGLLILDEPSSALDPIAENRIAKLIFDRSPTTTVMVAHRLSTVVDADRIYLLSDGRIIESGTHAELM
-499 DAAAAQ
+499 AQ
-505 QIWAAHP
+505 NGKYREMFLKQAE
-512 RRAVQRAGS
+512 GYL
-521 DRRVPHRKAD
+521 KA
-531 LRPLADDHR
+531 
-540 YGRAPALHGRGREP
+540 
-554 NLSSLRWKNH
+554 
-564 RIRHARGA
+564 
-572 DGAER
+572 
-577 KISGNVF
+577 
-584 KAGRRVLESLAE
+584 
-596 VWYNKSKFFLSREG
+596 
-610 SLPALLK
+610 

>member
-78 LLLALALDLLH
+78 LLLALALNLLH

-99 KKQEIEGTI
+99 KRQEIEGTI

-137 EKFASQSSE
+137 EEFASQSSE
-146 TLQNLFSL
+146 MLQNLFSL
-154 LSGVAKCIVYGA
+154 LSGIAKCIVYGA
-166 LIASQGIALLL
+166 LIASQGVALLL

-225 DLARVKHQ
+225 DLRASNIKKPLFSLFDGSVK
-233 KAAFFAVRRLCEE
+233 
-246 QGRDLSKI
+246 S
-254 RRKGI
+254 
-259 SDRYSGEPRAAPARR
+259 RAAIYRKYGAKEF
-274 LPVPVYVAWG
+274 LTDILVNLAQLGTTFAVPVYVAWG

-342 STDGEKASDGPVS
+342 STDGEKASDGPFS

-457 DDARLKSALR
+457 DDARLKSCLEEVGLRLSLDAQVTKEFDENGAVLSGGDAQRLCLTRLLHSEFGLLILDEPSSALDPIAEYR
-467 RSAAAF
+467 IAKLIFDRSPTTTVMVAHRLSTVVDADRIYLLSDGRIIE
-473 SGRAGHEGVRRKRRG
+473 SGTHTELMAQNGKYREMFLKQAEGY
-488 ALGRRRAAPMP
+488 L
-499 DAAAAQ
+499 
-505 QIWAAHP
+505 
-512 RRAVQRAGS
+512 
-521 DRRVPHRKAD
+521 KA
-531 LRPLADDHR
+531 
-540 YGRAPALHGRGREP
+540 
-554 NLSSLRWKNH
+554 
-564 RIRHARGA
+564 
-572 DGAER
+572 
-577 KISGNVF
+577 
-584 KAGRRVLESLAE
+584 
-596 VWYNKSKFFLSREG
+596 
-610 SLPALLK
+610 

>member
-1 MIPEKTVGK
+1 
-10 LRQGWDSICFLL
+10 
-22 APWWKYGK
+22 
-30 TLMVGSFISSVLF
+30 
-43 VPAAGYFSATLAQ
+43 
-56 AVIEM
+56 M
-61 IEAGKP
+61 IEAGKS

-78 LLLALALDLLH
+78 LLLALALNLLH

-225 DLARVKHQ
+225 DLRASNIKKPLFSLFDGSVK
-233 KAAFFAVRRLCEE
+233 
-246 QGRDLSKI
+246 S
-254 RRKGI
+254 
-259 SDRYSGEPRAAPARR
+259 RAAIYRKYGAKEF
-274 LPVPVYVAWG
+274 LTDILANLAQLGTTFAVPVYVAWG

-325 YAQKVQRF
+325 YAQKVQHF

-342 STDGEKASDGPVS
+342 STDGEKASDGPFS
-355 VRFDHVSYRYGGSDE
+355 VRFDHVSYRYGGNDE

-457 DDARLKSALR
+457 DDARLKSCLEKVGLRLSLDAQVTKEFDENGAVLSGGDAQRLCLTRLLHSEFGLLILDEPSSALDPIAEYR
-467 RSAAAF
+467 IAKLIFDRSPTTTIMVAHRLSTVVDADRIYLLSDGRIIE
-473 SGRAGHEGVRRKRRG
+473 SGTHAELMAQNGKYREMFLKQAEGY
-488 ALGRRRAAPMP
+488 L
-499 DAAAAQ
+499 
-505 QIWAAHP
+505 
-512 RRAVQRAGS
+512 
-521 DRRVPHRKAD
+521 KA
-531 LRPLADDHR
+531 
-540 YGRAPALHGRGREP
+540 
-554 NLSSLRWKNH
+554 
-564 RIRHARGA
+564 
-572 DGAER
+572 
-577 KISGNVF
+577 
-584 KAGRRVLESLAE
+584 
-596 VWYNKSKFFLSREG
+596 
-610 SLPALLK
+610 

>member
-10 LRQGWDSICFLL
+10 LRQGWGSICFLL

-78 LLLALALDLLH
+78 LLLALALNLLH

-128 YFDSYKLTT
+128 YFDSYKLAT

-166 LIASQGIALLL
+166 LIASQGVALLL

-225 DLARVKHQ
+225 DLRASNIKKPLFSLFDGSVK
-233 KAAFFAVRRLCEE
+233 
-246 QGRDLSKI
+246 S
-254 RRKGI
+254 
-259 SDRYSGEPRAAPARR
+259 RAAIYRKYGAKEF
-274 LPVPVYVAWG
+274 LTDILANLAQLGTTFAVPVYVAWG

-342 STDGEKASDGPVS
+342 STDGEKASDGPFS

-457 DDARLKSALR
+457 DDARLKSCLEEVGLRLSLDAQVTKEFDENGAVLSGGDAQRLCLTRLLHSEFGLLILDEPSSALDPIAEYR
-467 RSAAAF
+467 IAKLIFDRSPTTTVMVAHRLSTVVDADRIYLLSDGRIIE
-473 SGRAGHEGVRRKRRG
+473 SGTHTELMAQNGKYREMFLKQAEGY
-488 ALGRRRAAPMP
+488 L
-499 DAAAAQ
+499 
-505 QIWAAHP
+505 
-512 RRAVQRAGS
+512 
-521 DRRVPHRKAD
+521 KA
-531 LRPLADDHR
+531 
-540 YGRAPALHGRGREP
+540 
-554 NLSSLRWKNH
+554 
-564 RIRHARGA
+564 
-572 DGAER
+572 
-577 KISGNVF
+577 
-584 KAGRRVLESLAE
+584 
-596 VWYNKSKFFLSREG
+596 
-610 SLPALLK
+610 

>member
-10 LRQGWDSICFLL
+10 LRQGWGSICFLL

-43 VPAAGYFSATLAQ
+43 VPAAGDFSATLAQ

-78 LLLALALDLLH
+78 LLLALALNLLH

-128 YFDSYKLTT
+128 YFDSYKLAT

-166 LIASQGIALLL
+166 LIASQGVALLL

-225 DLARVKHQ
+225 DLRASNIKKPLFSLFDGSVK
-233 KAAFFAVRRLCEE
+233 
-246 QGRDLSKI
+246 S
-254 RRKGI
+254 
-259 SDRYSGEPRAAPARR
+259 RAAIYRKYGAKEF
-274 LPVPVYVAWG
+274 LTDILANLAQLGTTFAVPVYVAWG

-325 YAQKVQRF
+325 YAQKVQHF

-342 STDGEKASDGPVS
+342 STDGEKASDGPFS

-457 DDARLKSALR
+457 DDARLKSCLEEVGLRLSLDAQVTKEFDENGAVLSGGDAQRLCLTRLLHSEFGLLILDEPSSALDPIAEYR
-467 RSAAAF
+467 IAKLIFDRSPTTTVMVAHRLSTVVDADRIYLLSDGRIIE
-473 SGRAGHEGVRRKRRG
+473 SGTHAELMAQNGKYREMFLKQAEGY
-488 ALGRRRAAPMP
+488 L
-499 DAAAAQ
+499 
-505 QIWAAHP
+505 
-512 RRAVQRAGS
+512 
-521 DRRVPHRKAD
+521 KA
-531 LRPLADDHR
+531 
-540 YGRAPALHGRGREP
+540 
-554 NLSSLRWKNH
+554 
-564 RIRHARGA
+564 
-572 DGAER
+572 
-577 KISGNVF
+577 
-584 KAGRRVLESLAE
+584 
-596 VWYNKSKFFLSREG
+596 
-610 SLPALLK
+610 

>member
-78 LLLALALDLLH
+78 LLLALALNLLH

-115 ALMVDYRHFDDPS
+115 ALTVDYRHFDDPS
-128 YFDSYKLTT
+128 YFDSYKLAT

-146 TLQNLFSL
+146 TLQNLSSL

-166 LIASQGIALLL
+166 LIASQGVALLL

-225 DLARVKHQ
+225 DLRASNIKKSLFSLFDGSVK
-233 KAAFFAVRRLCEE
+233 
-246 QGRDLSKI
+246 S
-254 RRKGI
+254 
-259 SDRYSGEPRAAPARR
+259 RAAIYRKYGAKEF
-274 LPVPVYVAWG
+274 LTDILANLAQLGTTFAVPVYVAWG

-342 STDGEKASDGPVS
+342 STDGEKASDGLFS
-355 VRFDHVSYRYGGSDE
+355 IRFDHVSYRYGGSDE

-408 ADGGTVQI
+408 TDGGTVQI

-457 DDARLKSALR
+457 DDARLKSCL
-467 RSAAAF
+467 
-473 SGRAGHEGVRRKRRG
+473 EGVGLRLSLDAQVTKEFDENG
-488 ALGRRRAAPMP
+488 AVLSGGDAQRLCLTRLLHSEFGLLILDEPSSALDPIAEYRIAKLIFDRSPTTTVMVAHRLSTVVDADRIYLLSDGRIIESGTHAELM
-499 DAAAAQ
+499 AQ
-505 QIWAAHP
+505 NGKYREMFLKQAE
-512 RRAVQRAGS
+512 GYL
-521 DRRVPHRKAD
+521 KA
-531 LRPLADDHR
+531 
-540 YGRAPALHGRGREP
+540 
-554 NLSSLRWKNH
+554 
-564 RIRHARGA
+564 
-572 DGAER
+572 
-577 KISGNVF
+577 
-584 KAGRRVLESLAE
+584 
-596 VWYNKSKFFLSREG
+596 
-610 SLPALLK
+610 

>member
-78 LLLALALDLLH
+78 LLLALALNLLH

-115 ALMVDYRHFDDPS
+115 ALTVDYRHFDDPS
-128 YFDSYKLTT
+128 YFDSYKLAT

-166 LIASQGIALLL
+166 LIASQGVALLL

-225 DLARVKHQ
+225 DLRASNIKKPLFSLFDGSVK
-233 KAAFFAVRRLCEE
+233 
-246 QGRDLSKI
+246 S
-254 RRKGI
+254 
-259 SDRYSGEPRAAPARR
+259 RAAIYRKYGAKEF
-274 LPVPVYVAWG
+274 LTDILVNLAQLGTTFAVPVYVAWG

-342 STDGEKASDGPVS
+342 STDGEKASDGPFS

-457 DDARLKSALR
+457 DDARLKSCLEEVGLR
-467 RSAAAF
+467 LSLDAQVTKEFDENGAVLSGGDAQRPVAEDDDLLGAVGRRHAHAAF
-473 SGRAGHEGVRRKRRG
+473 AAQLVGHALDVGVGSFSLFRVDDLDAVHRLHIAGVALDLIGVEHDDDAALAKALIVGKNVDQRAARRG
-488 ALGRRRAAPMP
+488 DILRGEPMELVP
-499 DAAAAQ
+499 REDDVVAVDE
-505 QIWAAHP
+505 QI
-512 RRAVQRAGS
+512 
-521 DRRVPHRKAD
+521 
-531 LRPLADDHR
+531 
-540 YGRAPALHGRGREP
+540 
-554 NLSSLRWKNH
+554 
-564 RIRHARGA
+564 
-572 DGAER
+572 
-577 KISGNVF
+577 F
-584 KAGRRVLESLAE
+584 RVL
-596 VWYNKSKFFLSREG
+596 
-610 SLPALLK
+610 

>member
-78 LLLALALDLLH
+78 LLLALALNLLH

-128 YFDSYKLTT
+128 YFDSYKLAT

-225 DLARVKHQ
+225 DLRASNIKKPLFSLFDGSVK
-233 KAAFFAVRRLCEE
+233 
-246 QGRDLSKI
+246 S
-254 RRKGI
+254 
-259 SDRYSGEPRAAPARR
+259 RAAIYRKYGAKEF
-274 LPVPVYVAWG
+274 LTDILANLAQLGTTFAVPVYVAWG

-296 ATLIASSLALKEA
+296 ATLIASSLALKET

-342 STDGEKASDGPVS
+342 STDGEKASDGPFS

-457 DDARLKSALR
+457 DDARLKSCLEEVGLRLSLDAQVTKEFDENGAVLSGGDAQRLCLTRLLHSEFGLLILDEPSSALDPIAEYR
-467 RSAAAF
+467 IAKLIFDRSPTTTVMVAHRLSTVVDADRIYLLSDGRIIE
-473 SGRAGHEGVRRKRRG
+473 SGTHAELMAQNGKYREMFLKQAEGY
-488 ALGRRRAAPMP
+488 L
-499 DAAAAQ
+499 
-505 QIWAAHP
+505 
-512 RRAVQRAGS
+512 
-521 DRRVPHRKAD
+521 KA
-531 LRPLADDHR
+531 
-540 YGRAPALHGRGREP
+540 
-554 NLSSLRWKNH
+554 
-564 RIRHARGA
+564 
-572 DGAER
+572 
-577 KISGNVF
+577 
-584 KAGRRVLESLAE
+584 
-596 VWYNKSKFFLSREG
+596 
-610 SLPALLK
+610 

>member
-78 LLLALALDLLH
+78 LLLALALNLLH

-99 KKQEIEGTI
+99 KRQEIEGTI

-146 TLQNLFSL
+146 MLQNLFSL
-154 LSGVAKCIVYGA
+154 LSGIAKCIVYGA
-166 LIASQGIALLL
+166 LIASQGVALLL

-225 DLARVKHQ
+225 DLRASNIKKPLFSLFDGSVK
-233 KAAFFAVRRLCEE
+233 
-246 QGRDLSKI
+246 S
-254 RRKGI
+254 
-259 SDRYSGEPRAAPARR
+259 RAAIYRKYGAKEF
-274 LPVPVYVAWG
+274 LTDILANLAQLSTTFAVPVYVAWG
-284 VMSGNIGGIGVY
+284 VMSGNISGIGVY

-342 STDGEKASDGPVS
+342 STDGEKASDGPFS

-457 DDARLKSALR
+457 DDARLKSCLEEVGLRLSLDAQVTKEFDENGAVLSGGDAQRLCLTRLLHSEFGLLILDEPSSALDPIAEYR
-467 RSAAAF
+467 IAKLIFDRSPTTTVMVAHRLSTVVDADRIYLLSDGRIIE
-473 SGRAGHEGVRRKRRG
+473 SGTHAELMAQNGKYREMFLKQAEGY
-488 ALGRRRAAPMP
+488 L
-499 DAAAAQ
+499 
-505 QIWAAHP
+505 
-512 RRAVQRAGS
+512 
-521 DRRVPHRKAD
+521 KA
-531 LRPLADDHR
+531 
-540 YGRAPALHGRGREP
+540 
-554 NLSSLRWKNH
+554 
-564 RIRHARGA
+564 
-572 DGAER
+572 
-577 KISGNVF
+577 
-584 KAGRRVLESLAE
+584 
-596 VWYNKSKFFLSREG
+596 
-610 SLPALLK
+610 

>member
-78 LLLALALDLLH
+78 LLLALALNLLH

-137 EKFASQSSE
+137 EEFASQSSE
-146 TLQNLFSL
+146 MLQNLFSL

-166 LIASQGIALLL
+166 LIASQGVALLL

-225 DLARVKHQ
+225 DLRASNIKKPLFSLFDGSVK
-233 KAAFFAVRRLCEE
+233 
-246 QGRDLSKI
+246 S
-254 RRKGI
+254 
-259 SDRYSGEPRAAPARR
+259 RAAIYRKYGAKEF
-274 LPVPVYVAWG
+274 LTDILANLAQLGTTFAVPVYVAWG

-342 STDGEKASDGPVS
+342 STDGEKASDGPFS

-457 DDARLKSALR
+457 DDARLKSCLEEVGLRLSLDAQVTKEFDENGAVLSGGDAQRLCLTRLLHSEFGLLILDEPSSALDPIAEYR
-467 RSAAAF
+467 IAKLIFDRSPTTTVMVAHRLSTVVDADRIYLLSDGRIIE
-473 SGRAGHEGVRRKRRG
+473 SGTHAELMAQNGKYREMFLKQAEGY
-488 ALGRRRAAPMP
+488 L
-499 DAAAAQ
+499 
-505 QIWAAHP
+505 
-512 RRAVQRAGS
+512 
-521 DRRVPHRKAD
+521 KA
-531 LRPLADDHR
+531 
-540 YGRAPALHGRGREP
+540 
-554 NLSSLRWKNH
+554 
-564 RIRHARGA
+564 
-572 DGAER
+572 
-577 KISGNVF
+577 
-584 KAGRRVLESLAE
+584 
-596 VWYNKSKFFLSREG
+596 
-610 SLPALLK
+610 

>member
-78 LLLALALDLLH
+78 LLLALALNLLH

-115 ALMVDYRHFDDPS
+115 ALTVDYRHFDDPS
-128 YFDSYKLTT
+128 YFDSYKLAT

-166 LIASQGIALLL
+166 LIASQGVALLL

-225 DLARVKHQ
+225 DLRASNIKKPLFSLFDGSVK
-233 KAAFFAVRRLCEE
+233 
-246 QGRDLSKI
+246 S
-254 RRKGI
+254 
-259 SDRYSGEPRAAPARR
+259 RAAIYRKYGAKEF
-274 LPVPVYVAWG
+274 LTDILVNLAQLGTTFAVPVYVAWG

-296 ATLIASSLALKEA
+296 ATLIASSLALKET

-342 STDGEKASDGPVS
+342 STDGEKASDGPFS

-457 DDARLKSALR
+457 DDARLKSCLEEVGLRLSLDAQVTKEFDENGAVLSGGDAQRLCLTRLLHSEFGLLILDEPSSALDPIAEYR
-467 RSAAAF
+467 IAKLIFDRSPTTTVMVAHRLSTVVDADRIYLLSDGRIIE
-473 SGRAGHEGVRRKRRG
+473 SGTHAELMAQNGKYREMFLKQAEGY
-488 ALGRRRAAPMP
+488 L
-499 DAAAAQ
+499 
-505 QIWAAHP
+505 
-512 RRAVQRAGS
+512 
-521 DRRVPHRKAD
+521 KA
-531 LRPLADDHR
+531 
-540 YGRAPALHGRGREP
+540 
-554 NLSSLRWKNH
+554 
-564 RIRHARGA
+564 
-572 DGAER
+572 
-577 KISGNVF
+577 
-584 KAGRRVLESLAE
+584 
-596 VWYNKSKFFLSREG
+596 
-610 SLPALLK
+610 

>member
-10 LRQGWDSICFLL
+10 LRQGWGSICFLL

-78 LLLALALDLLH
+78 LLLALALNLLH

-166 LIASQGIALLL
+166 LIASQGVALLL

-225 DLARVKHQ
+225 DLRASNIKKPLFSLFDSSVK
-233 KAAFFAVRRLCEE
+233 
-246 QGRDLSKI
+246 S
-254 RRKGI
+254 
-259 SDRYSGEPRAAPARR
+259 RAAIYRKYGAKEF
-274 LPVPVYVAWG
+274 LTDILANLAQLGTTFAVPVYVAWG

-325 YAQKVQRF
+325 YAQKVQHF

-342 STDGEKASDGPVS
+342 STDGEKASDGPFS

-457 DDARLKSALR
+457 DDAWLKSCLEEVGLRLSLDAQVTKEFDENGAVLSGGDAQRLCLTRLLHSEFGLLILDEPSSALDPIAEYR
-467 RSAAAF
+467 IAKLIFDRSPTTTVMVAHRLSTVVDADRIYLL
-473 SGRAGHEGVRRKRRG
+473 SDGRIIEFGTHTELMAQNGKYREMFLKQAEGY
-488 ALGRRRAAPMP
+488 L
-499 DAAAAQ
+499 
-505 QIWAAHP
+505 
-512 RRAVQRAGS
+512 
-521 DRRVPHRKAD
+521 KA
-531 LRPLADDHR
+531 
-540 YGRAPALHGRGREP
+540 
-554 NLSSLRWKNH
+554 
-564 RIRHARGA
+564 
-572 DGAER
+572 
-577 KISGNVF
+577 
-584 KAGRRVLESLAE
+584 
-596 VWYNKSKFFLSREG
+596 
-610 SLPALLK
+610 

>member
-10 LRQGWDSICFLL
+10 LRQGWGSICFLL

-78 LLLALALDLLH
+78 LLLALALNLLH

-146 TLQNLFSL
+146 MLQNLFSL

-225 DLARVKHQ
+225 DLRASNIKKPLFSLFDGSVK
-233 KAAFFAVRRLCEE
+233 
-246 QGRDLSKI
+246 S
-254 RRKGI
+254 
-259 SDRYSGEPRAAPARR
+259 RAAIYRKYGAKEF
-274 LPVPVYVAWG
+274 LTDILANLAQLGTTFAVPVYVAWG

-342 STDGEKASDGPVS
+342 STDGEKASDGPFS

-457 DDARLKSALR
+457 DDARLKSCLEEVGLRLSLDAQVTKEFDENGAVLSGGDAQRLCLTRLLHSEFGLLILDEPSSALDPIAEYR
-467 RSAAAF
+467 IAKLIFDRSPTTTVMVAHRLSTVVDADRIYLLSDGRIIE
-473 SGRAGHEGVRRKRRG
+473 SGTHAELMAQNGKYREMFLKQAEGY
-488 ALGRRRAAPMP
+488 L
-499 DAAAAQ
+499 
-505 QIWAAHP
+505 
-512 RRAVQRAGS
+512 
-521 DRRVPHRKAD
+521 KA
-531 LRPLADDHR
+531 
-540 YGRAPALHGRGREP
+540 
-554 NLSSLRWKNH
+554 
-564 RIRHARGA
+564 
-572 DGAER
+572 
-577 KISGNVF
+577 
-584 KAGRRVLESLAE
+584 
-596 VWYNKSKFFLSREG
+596 
-610 SLPALLK
+610 

>member
-10 LRQGWDSICFLL
+10 LRQGWGSICFLL

-78 LLLALALDLLH
+78 LLLALALNLLH

-115 ALMVDYRHFDDPS
+115 ALMVDYWHFDDPS
-128 YFDSYKLTT
+128 YFDSYKLAT

-166 LIASQGIALLL
+166 LIASQGAALLL

-225 DLARVKHQ
+225 DLRASNIKKPLFSLFDGSVK
-233 KAAFFAVRRLCEE
+233 
-246 QGRDLSKI
+246 S
-254 RRKGI
+254 
-259 SDRYSGEPRAAPARR
+259 RAAIYRKYGAKEF
-274 LPVPVYVAWG
+274 LTDILANLAQLGTTFAVPVYVAWG

-325 YAQKVQRF
+325 YAQKVQHF

-342 STDGEKASDGPVS
+342 STDGEKASDGPFS

-457 DDARLKSALR
+457 DDARLKSCLEEVGLRLSLDAQVTKEFDENGAVLSGGDAQRLCLTRLLHSEFGLLILDEPSSALDPIAEYR
-467 RSAAAF
+467 IAKLIFDRSPTTTVMVAHRLSTVVDADRIYLLSDGRIIE
-473 SGRAGHEGVRRKRRG
+473 SGTHAELMAQNGKYREMFLKQAEGY
-488 ALGRRRAAPMP
+488 L
-499 DAAAAQ
+499 
-505 QIWAAHP
+505 
-512 RRAVQRAGS
+512 
-521 DRRVPHRKAD
+521 KA
-531 LRPLADDHR
+531 
-540 YGRAPALHGRGREP
+540 
-554 NLSSLRWKNH
+554 
-564 RIRHARGA
+564 
-572 DGAER
+572 
-577 KISGNVF
+577 
-584 KAGRRVLESLAE
+584 
-596 VWYNKSKFFLSREG
+596 
-610 SLPALLK
+610 